1 MLCLKYFLLV
11 EDSELLYNKYKHK
24 KKEVLAYFLILEM
37 CYLSGIGVP
46 EWLDILPI
54 YLIKNTK

>member
-1 MLCLKYFLLV
+1 MQAQ
-11 EDSELLYNKYKHK
+11 

-37 CYLSGIGVP
+37 SYLSGIGVP

-54 YLIKNTK
+54 YLIKNTM